1 MFRALFGRGALLRFA
16 PNLWETLID
25 GLGARA
31 GGVRESGAFLLTP
44 KAGDGRTINGIAY
57 YDDLDSGALT
67 YGIALGPTAYSRL
80 WGRCRQDSV
89 KVAGDVH
96 THPGRFVCQS
106 EIDRANPMI
115 ALVGH
120 IALIVPD
127 LARQLVGPSDVG
139 VHRYEGSD
147 WHSWCRGDA
156 SARLYVGRWA

>member
-1 MFRALFGRGALLRFA
+1 VFRALVGRGALLRFS
-16 PNLWETLID
+16 PILWETLIN

-31 GGVRESGAFLLTP
+31 GGVQESGAFLLTP
-44 KAGDGRTINGIAY
+44 KTRDGRTITGVAY
-57 YDDLDSGALT
+57 YDDLDAEALT
-67 YGIALGPTAYSRL
+67 HGIALGPAAYSRL
-80 WGRCRQDSV
+80 WRRCRQDAV

-120 IALIVPD
+120 VALIVPD
-127 LARQLVGPSDVG
+127 LARRPVVPRDVG
-139 VHRYEGSD
+139 VHCYEGSD
-147 WHSWCRGDA
+147 WRSWCRGDA